1 VVTSTWQMIVA
12 DSCDSVAISFEK
24 LTSALYQPLSLRFAC
39 TVRMGVSRARSFG
52 DSRFGAFTE
61 ELVEYSVV
69 EWYCRDARWPMVP
82 RLPRPSAP
90 LPCRLYAPEIL

>member
-39 TVRMGVSRARSFG
+39 TVRKAGGMGVLRARSLFG
-52 DSRFGAFTE
+52 DSRFGAFTD
-61 ELVEYSVV
+61 ELVV
-69 EWYCRDARWPMVP
+69 EWYCRILPAGRWSPACLVRP
-82 RLPRPSAP
+82 RLSPVD
-90 LPCRLYAPEIL
+90 YTH

>member
-39 TVRMGVSRARSFG
+39 TVRKAGGMGVLRARSFG

-61 ELVEYSVV
+61 ELVV
-69 EWYCRDARWPMVP
+69 ERYAGMPAGRWSPACLVRP
-82 RLPRPSAP
+82 RLSPVD
-90 LPCRLYAPEIL
+90 YTH